1 MDPQVQSQ
9 DDTYD
14 IAQQAVSDAT
24 TSSFSSGIDIKKVG
38 SRVKQIY
45 PTGVASD
52 GRRYIDIPDE
62 EIGSKFLL
70 KNGDKGLQAIGF
82 ANAGDTKEAAT
93 LRKEFNALQ
102 EIKDFKN
109 ARDSWNRA
117 SEVPN
122 DGSGDLTLIYSYIKA
137 LDPNSVVREGE
148 IDISRATG
156 SVPENLITSY
166 KRVKEGK
173 LLADQQRAEYQS
185 EVGRIYNYKAKIA
198 QQSQAHYSGLAS
210 DMGANPEDVVGGIG
224 KIELADLPE
233 LPDIS
238 QTQKQGLGPVGLLL
252 GAANKASD
260 FLIPEKKRTFLEG
273 GFQELFQKISERAAK
288 QPSGK
293 GNIGQSL
300 KNVGSSFLPDI
311 ADISKTAIRAAT
323 ELAILKGVGGLAK
336 GTVKKVSSKL
346 PTNLPSVKDLI
357 TKGPSGAVD
366 EMRSK
371 AIEIAKQKGL
381 TIDGRQAVKVG
392 KEYLK
397 NIPLSKGV
405 AKQIFPT
412 LNKAKMGVDETVQ
425 KA

>member
-52 GRRYIDIPDE
+52 SRRYIDIPDE

-70 KNGDKGLQAIGF
+70 KNGDKGLQAIGL
-82 ANAGDTKEAAT
+82 ANAGDTKQAAQ

-117 SEVPN
+117 RDVPN

-148 IDISRATG
+148 INISKATG
-156 SVPENLITSY
+156 SVPNNLITSY

-173 LLADQQRAEYQS
+173 LLSDEQRAEYQS
-185 EVGRIYNYKAKIA
+185 EVGRFYNYKAQIA

-224 KIELADLPE
+224 KIETAKVPE
-233 LPDIS
+233 LPDIQ
-238 QTQKQGLGPVGLLL
+238 QTEKQGLGPVGLLL

-273 GFQELFQKISERAAK
+273 GFQELFQKISERAAR
-288 QPSGK
+288 QSSGK
-293 GNIGQSL
+293 GDIGQTL
-300 KNVGSSFLPDI
+300 KNVRSTFLPDI
-311 ADISKTAIRAAT
+311 ADIAKTAIKPAS
-323 ELAILKGVGGLAK
+323 ELAILKGAGGLIK
-336 GTVKKVSSKL
+336 GGTKKTL
-346 PTNLPSVKDLI
+346 PAI
-357 TKGPSGAVD
+357 T
-366 EMRSK
+366 
-371 AIEIAKQKGL
+371 AI
-381 TIDGRQAVKVG
+381 
-392 KEYLK
+392 
-397 NIPLSKGV
+397 
-405 AKQIFPT
+405 
-412 LNKAKMGVDETVQ
+412 
-425 KA
+425 